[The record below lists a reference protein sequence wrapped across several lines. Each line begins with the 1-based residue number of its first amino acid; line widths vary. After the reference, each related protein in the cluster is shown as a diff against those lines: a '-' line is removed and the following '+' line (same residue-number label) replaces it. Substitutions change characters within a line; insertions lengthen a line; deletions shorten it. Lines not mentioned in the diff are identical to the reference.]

1 MANENGRV
9 QSCIHDLLIQM
20 HDGEDHLPRRKVF
33 SEEHTHLTS
42 DYYELY
48 FIKTA
53 WKRNKSLMIRRFLN
67 LYFVSSNS
75 YKHTHKSSLTSLKE
89 LDCARHKPPLDIKS

>member
-1 MANENGRV
+1 MANEKGSV
-9 QSCIHDLLIQM
+9 QSCIHDLLIPM
-20 HDGEDHLPRRKVF
+20 HDGENQLPRQKV

-53 WKRNKSLMIRRFLN
+53 GKRNKSLTIRRFVN
-67 LYFVSSNS
+67 LYFVCSNS
-75 YKHTHKSSLTSLKE
+75 LTINTHTNQV
-89 LDCARHKPPLDIKS
+89 